1 MFLWLNDR
9 LFNRYLKV
17 LRKMD
22 MRSIYPTAFKCDFLY
37 REEFS
42 MALVY
47 NVTAGP
53 VVDSDVS
60 ERRLSVAVN
69 GEVRSTSPFPANTTN
84 FGELSFSDNDSVVLT
99 LVDVDDAGN
108 VSSPA
113 TVQFT
118 AVDTVPPAAP
128 GEFGV
133 AFVREE

>member
-9 LFNRYLKV
+9 SFNRYLKI

-22 MRSIYPTAFKCDFLY
+22 MRNVYPTAFTVTFLKK
-37 REEFS
+37 EDLF

-53 VVDSDVS
+53 VVDKDVA
-60 ERRLSVAVN
+60 ERRLSVSVN
-69 GEVRSTSPFPANTTN
+69 GEVRSTAPYSPDTTS
-84 FGELSFSDNDSVVLT
+84 FGELSFSDNDKVVLT

-113 TVQFT
+113 TLEFV
-118 AVDTVPPAAP
+118 ALDTVAPSQP
-128 GEFGV
+128 GELGV
-133 AFVREE
+133 AFVREV

>member
-1 MFLWLNDR
+1 
-9 LFNRYLKV
+9 
-17 LRKMD
+17 MD
-22 MRSIYPTAFKCDFLY
+22 MRNVYPTAFTVTFLKK
-37 REEFS
+37 EDLF

-53 VVDSDVS
+53 VVDKDVA
-60 ERRLSVAVN
+60 ERRLSVSVN
-69 GEVRSTSPFPANTTN
+69 GEVRSTAPYSPDTTS

-113 TVQFT
+113 TLEFV
-118 AVDTVPPAAP
+118 ALDTVAPSQP
-128 GEFGV
+128 GELGV